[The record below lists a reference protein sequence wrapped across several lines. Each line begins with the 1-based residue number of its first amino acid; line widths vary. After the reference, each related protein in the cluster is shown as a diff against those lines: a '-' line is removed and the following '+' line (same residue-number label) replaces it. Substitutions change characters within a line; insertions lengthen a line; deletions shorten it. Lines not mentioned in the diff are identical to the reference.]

1 MTDPA
6 TTPEKIPD
14 VAEIVG
20 FLRRFAELMSNGYNA
35 AYLHRAA
42 GLLETLT
49 ARVVAASDEDE
60 LARYKYETL
69 GKHAETLEA
78 ECEALKQDIE
88 GQLEIT
94 STILTERDALGVTLT
109 ANGKELSE
117 LRDALNR
124 EREERAAKVISHE
137 EALGGFR
144 ASFDQEREALQASRQ
159 AGAEERDELRRTLRR
174 ERDEGAAK
182 LAAGEDDLAKL
193 RVTFDVER
201 MDLQARLKARD
212 DELAAL
218 RVVSRREHDALRE
231 KVAALEAKR
240 AELRTA
246 FDRISDLRNQAV
258 EPQGAEAGI
267 TPMPGVLDMAH
278 RFTPKQ
284 DDRQSA
290 TEENSAIVPKAT
302 LRQARAQFEYLAREF
317 VPLGDIASQVMCELG
332 AYTVDLALVG
342 GKAAD
347 EHPAGVM
354 AESILAGADR

>member
-1 MTDPA
+1 MLVNRHRVRISLIWESQNESKAAAVGIRPIKFRPGNRFASASTASADSVVYLRAETRGSKRLRFMTDPA

-42 GLLETLT
+42 GLLETLP

-69 GKHAETLEA
+69 GKHAETLE
-78 ECEALKQDIE
+78 
-88 GQLEIT
+88 
-94 STILTERDALGVTLT
+94 
-109 ANGKELSE
+109 
-117 LRDALNR
+117 
-124 EREERAAKVISHE
+124 
-137 EALGGFR
+137 
-144 ASFDQEREALQASRQ
+144 ASRQ